1 MSKPISRYLDF
12 RQRRLEGRMA
22 VCWVLGLLLGAAGR
36 CLWPYS
42 FGTGLYAGS
51 RFSVPLPFVWVLVS
65 PVLAW
70 GFPEWGLA
78 FLAALTAACFSWTA
92 LGLRLLFGS
101 AGWLLWPLLL
111 FPELLL
117 FPFLLFLWLRLLSGR
132 RFVALIFLYFAAA
145 AAICLADLCL
155 VMPFAAFLIESK

>member
-1 MSKPISRYLDF
+1 
-12 RQRRLEGRMA
+12 MA

-36 CLWPYS
+36 CLWPCS

-101 AGWLLWPLLL
+101 AGWLLWPMLL

-132 RFVALIFLYFAAA
+132 RFEVNGNQGGYQQDKGRVAHIVENPVSLQGGKAEL
-145 AAICLADLCL
+145 
-155 VMPFAAFLIESK
+155 